1 MSPFELAGVLLAA
14 GIGGVLGAISTVLLA
29 GANATASYEAFA
41 ADFRD
46 YIGGR
51 SDPAS
56 QALEAS
62 FHAMEAGIG
71 TLIGALGKLKQAL
84 KRR

>member
-1 MSPFELAGVLLAA
+1 VNGLELAAVLLSA
-14 GIGGVLGAISTVLLA
+14 GVGGVVGAISAVLLA

-41 ADFRD
+41 TDFRA

-51 SDPAS
+51 TDPAS

-62 FHAMEAGIG
+62 FHAMEAGLG
-71 TLIGALGKLKQAL
+71 TLIGALGKLKKAI
-84 KRR
+84 RRK